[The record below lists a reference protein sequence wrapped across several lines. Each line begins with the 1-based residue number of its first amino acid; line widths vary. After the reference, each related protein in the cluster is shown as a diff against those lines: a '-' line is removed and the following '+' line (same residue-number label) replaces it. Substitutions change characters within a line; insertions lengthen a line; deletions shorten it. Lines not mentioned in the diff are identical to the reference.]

1 MVEAIMILICA
12 LWIGG
17 YLFTLGAM
25 VSIGD
30 KHELLASHGGSL
42 IWVSLFA
49 WPFTL
54 GMLISFLLQL
64 RNEES

>member
-30 KHELLASHGGSL
+30 KHELACFPWWLAY
-42 IWVSLFA
+42 
-49 WPFTL
+49 L
-54 GMLISFLLQL
+54 G
-64 RNEES
+64 